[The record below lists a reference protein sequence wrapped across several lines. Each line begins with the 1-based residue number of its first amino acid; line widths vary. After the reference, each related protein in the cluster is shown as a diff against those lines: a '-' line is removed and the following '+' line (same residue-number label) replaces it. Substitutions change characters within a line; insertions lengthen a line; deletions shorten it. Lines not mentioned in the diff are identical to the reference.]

1 MQVLKGKY
9 DHKDFYN
16 KNIDEPHVV
25 HIYLNTKYIISK
37 KRFNDIVKDI
47 KCING
52 TRIYKFK

>member
-47 KCING
+47 KM
-52 TRIYKFK
+52 Y